1 MNLIDL
7 VALSEK
13 RRDILLFIEKK
24 QGSFEEI
31 ESSLDISSG
40 SLRYHLKKLLD
51 FGLLEEE
58 NGEYRLSEIAMPIIW
73 NIKGLLDSLAFFEE
87 NIEYWNQHDLT
98 SVPDFLL
105 RRLEDLGR
113 SELIKSN
120 AEYLFEIPPEILEN
134 LRASEEISVFCSC
147 LHPEIPLIY
156 SEFTEKGL
164 KFSLCVTEPVAE
176 RLFNQFPVETKK
188 FQEAKNTEL
197 FVCSEDINLPIFV
210 VTDRFI
216 AMEFFLLSGK
226 RSKQFITFSETGA
239 LNWGRELHLH
249 YTEIS
254 KKMEIADHIETS
266 NHIETENQKTVKT

>member
-24 QGSFEEI
+24 PGSFEEI

-98 SVPDFLL
+98 PVPDFLL
-105 RRLEDLGR
+105 RRLEELGR
-113 SELIKSN
+113 SELIESN

-164 KFSLCVTEPVAE
+164 KFSLCVTEQVAE

-210 VTDRFI
+210 VTDLFI
-216 AMEFFLLSGK
+216 AMEFFLLSGN
-226 RSKQFITFSETGA
+226 RSMQFITFSETGA

-249 YTEIS
+249 YTEVS
-254 KKMEIADHIETS
+254 KKIETADHIEIFS
-266 NHIETENQKTVKT
+266 HVETEKQKTVKT